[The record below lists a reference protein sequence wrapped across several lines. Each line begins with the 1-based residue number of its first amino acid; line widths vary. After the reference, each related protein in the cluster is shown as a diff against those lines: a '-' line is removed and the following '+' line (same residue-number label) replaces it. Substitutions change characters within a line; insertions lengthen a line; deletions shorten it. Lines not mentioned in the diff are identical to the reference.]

1 MTRSDTQ
8 SPATLSSSSATLSQ
22 SPSLSTLNTT
32 NTSLTDRQ
40 LPALNSKANGRK
52 WLGNLRGLRL
62 GSKDG
67 VSKENLQKRAVLGA
81 STGSPKQTALTDVD
95 RLPSLTSNSASE
107 FSLSSD
113 GAAAKMT
120 EDHGQTLR
128 TSDRICSL
136 IMAQDKEL
144 NSMHDLLEGPS
155 ANEEISIEDDAQ
167 PEVFTGLTTQ
177 IPTSSLDELSSPDK
191 IKFSAR
197 GSMLVDGNRLMKMA
211 GGMPRSPERKREP
224 RIQKT
229 PPRSRSALSS
239 RTPTKPL
246 SSDEI
251 NLSQKV
257 RAMYEFGGETRLEGV
272 EEQPIVE
279 EEEGNLDLNSL
290 RVQSPEPRPA
300 RPVPSRSTS
309 RRTSF
314 IDRPSYEVAGGI
326 EDWEDVGGGQVDRY
340 GFIMPKESRSTLAN
354 GVESRFDSPSGIQRT
369 STILQ
374 DISSSPRPK
383 NSLRRRLS
391 RAKSEHSTATRSHGI
406 GFLGRAATQ
415 SNGSIAT
422 SHHTSYSNFSSAA
435 SPLRRATNR
444 LPHNRQRRLLDEAS
458 DMLTLPPGLADLAEE
473 QDNGKTALGMK
484 RKEWKREDKWRK
496 MGRALPPPPIPEA
509 SVLPN
514 RDARRSKQKGGG
526 MLFDFNPNDPKIASR
541 TWKGIPDRWRASA
554 WYSFLSH
561 SYNHHKIGQSDTEL
575 VDFFHEAQDEPCA
588 DDVQIDCDV
597 PRTINR
603 HIMFRRRYRGG
614 QRLLFRVLHAIA
626 LFAPD
631 VGYVQG
637 MAAIAATLLCYFDE
651 EKAFICMARLWQLR
665 GLQTLFANGFGG
677 LMSALENF
685 ETAWMGQGDV
695 GKKLVSSR

>member
-1 MTRSDTQ
+1 M
-8 SPATLSSSSATLSQ
+8 
-22 SPSLSTLNTT
+22 
-32 NTSLTDRQ
+32 
-40 LPALNSKANGRK
+40 
-52 WLGNLRGLRL
+52 
-62 GSKDG
+62 GSKDS
-67 VSKENLQKRAVLGA
+67 VSRENLQKRAVLGA
-81 STGSPKQTALTDVD
+81 STGSPRQSALTDVD
-95 RLPSLTSNSASE
+95 RLSSLTSNSASD

-120 EDHGQTLR
+120 EEHGQTLR

-136 IMAQDKEL
+136 IVAQDREL
-144 NSMHDLLEGPS
+144 NSIHEALDPPS
-155 ANEEISIEDDAQ
+155 ANQEVPVEDDGQ
-167 PEVFTGLTTQ
+167 PQVFAGLTTQ
-177 IPTSSLDELSSPDK
+177 IPTSNLDELSSPDK

-197 GSMLVDGNRLMKMA
+197 GSMLLDGNRLMKMA
-211 GGMPRSPERKREP
+211 GGMPRSPEKKRES

-239 RTPTKPL
+239 RTPTKQL

-257 RAMYEFGGETRLEGV
+257 RAMYEYGGETRLEGV

-279 EEEGNLDLNSL
+279 EEEAGHDVSSL
-290 RVQSPEPRPA
+290 RVQSPEPRAA
-300 RPVPSRSTS
+300 RPVASRSTS

-314 IDRPSYEVAGGI
+314 IDRQSYEVAGGI

-340 GFIMPKESRSTLAN
+340 GFIMPKDLRSTSAN
-354 GVESRFDSPSGIQRT
+354 GVDPRFDSPSGIQRT

-422 SHHTSYSNFSSAA
+422 SHHTSYSTFSSAA

-496 MGRALPPPPIPEA
+496 MGRPLPQPPNSET
-509 SVLPN
+509 SEST

-561 SYNHHKIGQSDTEL
+561 SYKHHNIGQSDPEL
-575 VDFFHEAQDEPCA
+575 IDFFHEAQDEPCS

-677 LMSALENF
+677 LMAALENF
-685 ETAWMGQGDV
+685 ETSWMGQGDV
-695 GKKLVSSR
+695 GKKLVSPR